1 MPGRRSSGFT
11 LLELMLVIAVLAILI
26 VMAIP
31 GYLNSKITANEASA
45 ITTVRTLV
53 TANTQYLIR
62 HREYAPTLTE
72 LRAAGY
78 FQLGVADPTKAGYIF
93 GYTCTGVNF
102 TYNAD
107 PMVAGNTG
115 NRHFFVDST
124 GMIRVNDSV
133 PAGTGDTALDP

>member
-1 MPGRRSSGFT
+1 MPGKRSSGFT
-11 LLELMLVIAVLAILI
+11 LLELMLVIAVLAILV

-31 GYLNSKITANEASA
+31 GFINSRKAANEASA

-62 HREYAPTLTE
+62 HRVYATALDD

-78 FQLGVADPTKAGYIF
+78 FQIDVADPTKS
-93 GYTCTGVNF
+93 GYTFTYTSTGVDF

-107 PMVAGNTG
+107 PILVGQTG

-124 GMIRVNDSV
+124 GMIRFSETG
-133 PAGTGDTALDP
+133 PAGPADPALDP